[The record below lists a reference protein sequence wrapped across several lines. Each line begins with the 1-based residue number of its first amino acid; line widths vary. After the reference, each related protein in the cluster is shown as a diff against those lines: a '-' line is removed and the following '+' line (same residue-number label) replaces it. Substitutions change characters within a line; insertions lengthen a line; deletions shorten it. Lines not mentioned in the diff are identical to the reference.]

1 MMRFL
6 PGLSTSLTLA
16 GPAAF
21 VSTLCDT
28 RSLLC
33 QTPPSASAFLLPFPL
48 PLAGVSAELRCKGA
62 DPGVMKERER
72 KINKPISWS

>member
-1 MMRFL
+1 MMHFL

-48 PLAGVSAELRCKGA
+48 AGVSAELRCKGA
-62 DPGVMKERER
+62 DPGVMK
-72 KINKPISWS
+72 